1 MDPEIASVYNHM
13 LIPNQFHWPA
23 NVIADGAVL
32 EPEPEPLPVPAPG
45 ANQLG
50 PFGPDPVRTI
60 FLESGSGSAQNPDHP
75 PTLSFF
81 WADSFKTYPKNII

>member
-23 NVIADGAVL
+23 NVIADGAVP
-32 EPEPEPLPVPAPG
+32 EPEPEPLPVRAPAPG

-50 PFGPDPVRTI
+50 PAGPDR
-60 FLESGSGSAQNPDHP
+60 SGLAEGGRRLALKL
-75 PTLSFF
+75 TLSCTNLTG
-81 WADSFKTYPKNII
+81 KPTK